1 MGTTNIPEERF
12 HRLIA
17 FAAERGSP
25 PRDFLTYRKAQ
36 LELIL
41 ALSGIDVAGKQVV
54 EVGGGVSGQAFLL
67 AALAARVVS
76 TDLLNVESVYG
87 GDFGAAA
94 AIRDI
99 AGGNLS
105 FVCGRAEELP
115 LTSGSADI
123 VFSSYVFEH
132 VQDRTAAARE
142 TYRILRP
149 GGLAV
154 VLVPNLMETVLRTIW
169 FVAVYWPRQV
179 AKLLLTRTRISE
191 ALGVTI
197 RYPPDLRH
205 HTHGS
210 YPGLR
215 AELAGSQMGTWDS
228 IFRAAGLEIVR
239 RYTVNYE
246 AYLGLFGDRL
256 THALQRRL
264 LRLTKLV
271 GATAIGAWL
280 GPGYGFVVQRRP

>member
-1 MGTTNIPEERF
+1 MDRMKIPEERF
-12 HRLIA
+12 RRLLA

-25 PRDFLTYRKAQ
+25 PREFLTYRKTQ
-36 LELIL
+36 LDLIL
-41 ALSGIDVAGKQVV
+41 ALSGIDVAGKHVI

-87 GDFGAAA
+87 GDFGVAA

-115 LTSGSADI
+115 LASGSADI

-132 VQDRTAAARE
+132 VQDRATAARE
-142 TYRILRP
+142 THRILRP

-169 FVAVYWPRQV
+169 FIAVYWPRQA
-179 AKLLLTRTRISE
+179 AKLFLTRTRLST
-191 ALGVTI
+191 ALGVRI

-210 YPGLR
+210 YSGLR
-215 AELAGSQMGTWDS
+215 AELAGSRMGTWDS
-228 IFRAAGLEIVR
+228 IFREAGFEIVR

-256 THALQRRL
+256 SHALQRRL

-271 GATAIGAWL
+271 GATALGAWL
-280 GPGYGFVVQRRP
+280 GPGYGVVLQRRR